1 VTVGGVVRTGAPVAY
16 ALTILNDAP
25 QPAGAVAFV
34 RYLLTSPALTNA
46 GMTLVRPTLAGDA
59 STVPEALRSLLRA

>member
-1 VTVGGVVRTGAPVAY
+1 
-16 ALTILNDAP
+16 
-25 QPAGAVAFV
+25 V